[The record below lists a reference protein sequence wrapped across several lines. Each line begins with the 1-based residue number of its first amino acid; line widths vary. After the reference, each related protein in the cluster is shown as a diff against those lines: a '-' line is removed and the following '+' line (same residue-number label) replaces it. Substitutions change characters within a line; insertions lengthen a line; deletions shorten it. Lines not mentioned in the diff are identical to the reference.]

1 MESST
6 RKGKDFLE
14 EKRHRSEESRDRH
27 GRREKEAD
35 RRAPVNTHSRMDD
48 RQTTQAVGARPGKS
62 PSTTSTAQNLRTA
75 KRSSN
80 YNRGPSSGGSTMSSP
95 APSRDTGG
103 SVGRHETPST
113 TSNTQ
118 MVSTTKRSTSR
129 NLSNSSPRAPRAS
142 SRSDPFRHVQPG
154 KKEPSLAR
162 GIEKLK
168 PDDKPRGSKATAT
181 DTREKKSV
189 EASVFPVFPHE
200 TVDVKELPERY
211 LPRPNSGDR
220 LIVYGDAHGMPDAVN
235 CLKKVVQYNP
245 KHDLQIFGGDMIT
258 KGRKNRPCRLNMTP
272 AEVTIEASKD
282 VLRNAMADGAYG
294 VRGNHEDWLLNVEHA
309 RNGWVEDTSRHLDN
323 RFSVMKN
330 LRTPNKDGSD
340 HKLYDALSRGE
351 KDWLKKLPHILVLGK
366 CGGRNKVIVVHAGL
380 NPNFE
385 LKAQRVIE
393 TMNIKSIDPESGYTS
408 SMHKDD
414 KERKLMRE
422 ADQRRFERMEPW
434 FDAWDKKQEKL
445 QPNKRT
451 TVIYG
456 HESKKGLTKREF
468 SIGLDTGVQRVDKDP
483 NKYRTLTA
491 LVIYHDQSEIVQ
503 VKEVKDQ
510 RSGNWEW
517 KQING
522 VSKY

>member
-1 MESST
+1 MESSA
-6 RKGKDFLE
+6 RKGKDSLE
-14 EKRHRSEESRDRH
+14 EKRHRSEENKDRH
-27 GRREKEAD
+27 ARREKEVD
-35 RRAPVNTHSRMDD
+35 RRAPVYTHPRNND
-48 RQTTQAVGARPGKS
+48 RQTTQAVGTKYEKPLSA
-62 PSTTSTAQNLRTA
+62 TSNSQNVPPT
-75 KRSSN
+75 KRSSS
-80 YNRGPSSGGSTMSSP
+80 YNRDPSSGGSTTSP
-95 APSRDTGG
+95 PASARDTGG
-103 SVGRHETPST
+103 SVGRRETRST
-113 TSNTQ
+113 TSNAQ
-118 MVSTTKRSTSR
+118 NVSTTKRSTSR
-129 NLSNSSPRAPRAS
+129 NSSSSSPRAPRAP
-142 SRSDPFRHVQPG
+142 SRSDPFRHVQPS
-154 KKEPSLAR
+154 KRESSLAR

-168 PDDKPRGSKATAT
+168 LDDKPTGSKAVAT
-181 DTREKKSV
+181 GIREKKSV
-189 EASVFPVFPHE
+189 EASVFPEFPHE
-200 TVDVKELPERY
+200 TVNVKELPERY
-211 LPRPNSGDR
+211 LPRPNSKDR

-235 CLKKVVQYNP
+235 CLKRVVRYNP

-258 KGRKNRPCRLNMTP
+258 KGRKNRPSRPNMTP

-309 RNGWVEDTSRHLDN
+309 RNGWIEDSNRHLDN
-323 RFSVMKN
+323 RFLMMKN

-340 HKLYDALSRGE
+340 HKLYDAISRGE
-351 KDWLKKLPHILVLGK
+351 RDWLKKLPHILVLGK
-366 CGGRNKVIVVHAGL
+366 CGGRNKMIVVHAGL

-393 TMNIKSIDPESGYTS
+393 TMNIKSIDPENGYTS

-414 KERKLMRE
+414 KERKLMGE

-491 LVIYHDQSEIVQ
+491 LVIYHDHSEIVQ
-503 VKEVKDQ
+503 VKEVEDQ
-510 RSGNWEW
+510 RNGKWEW

-522 VSKY
+522 VSEF